1 MTDFDTVT
9 VRERTDGVK
18 QVTVPSDLDVE
29 AGDKLIVAPFDEY
42 TVLEHDRLGELQYK
56 ESKLKEV
63 VRDEAEGYDVC

>member
-18 QVTVPSDLDVE
+18 QVTVSSDLDVE

-42 TVLEHDRLGELQYK
+42 TVLKHDRLGELQYK

-63 VRDEAEGYDVC
+63 DQE

>member
-9 VRERTDGVK
+9 VRKRTDGVK

-29 AGDKLIVAPFDEY
+29 DGDKLIIAPFDEY
-42 TVLEHDRLGELQYK
+42 TVLKHDRLGELQYK

-63 VRDEAEGYDVC
+63 EE